1 MTQNTNSSISL
12 NQEEF
17 ELFVS
22 YRNQI
27 NGDFERFKSVNL
39 ALTEQEDEL
48 RLAKHLTCQE
58 LVEFENKKKNSYE
71 VLSIINKD
79 IENARDKLNKIK
91 KNCDDYERK
100 IQLLEKKK
108 SPTSRK
114 ELKKFRKFINRNR
127 GWLFWKSARSD
138 QNVIFVFFNFSS

>member
-100 IQLLEKKK
+100 IQLLEKKN
-108 SPTSRK
+108 PPPA
-114 ELKKFRKFINRNR
+114 ERN
-127 GWLFWKSARSD
+127 
-138 QNVIFVFFNFSS
+138 